1 MLYDLF
7 FLFKPKTAYEM
18 RISDWSSDVCSS
30 DLLADHRI
38 GLVRNA
44 IGGGQVI
51 GLVEIDV
58 VHFGAGDE
66 GLDLQRLVAFGYG
79 CGDFLRLQHDI
90 VAVARL
96 IAFHLVVAFDGLACL
111 LIDILPRHPMRSE
124 AHTSDIQSLMRH
136 SYAVFCLKKK
146 KKH

>member
-1 MLYDLF
+1 
-7 FLFKPKTAYEM
+7 M
-18 RISDWSSDVCSS
+18 RISDWSSDVCSY
-30 DLLADHRI
+30 DMDHLI
-38 GLVRNA
+38 GLFRNA

-79 CGDFLRLQHDI
+79 CGDFLRLQHDL

-96 IAFHLVVAFDGLACL
+96 IAFHLVVAFDGLVCL
-111 LIDILPRHPMRSE
+111 LIDILPRHPMARRAVEVME
-124 AHTSDIQSLMRH
+124 ADPLGDRMRTRLN
-136 SYAVFCLKKK
+136 SSNKCASRMPSSA
-146 KKH
+146 

>member
-1 MLYDLF
+1 
-7 FLFKPKTAYEM
+7 M
-18 RISDWSSDVCSS
+18 RISDWSSDVCSY
-30 DLLADHRI
+30 DMDHLI
-38 GLVRNA
+38 GLFRNA

-66 GLDLQRLVAFGYG
+66 GLDLQRLVAVGYG

-96 IAFHLVVAFDGLACL
+96 IAFQLVVAFDGLACL
-111 LIDILPRHPMRSE
+111 LIDILPRHPMAGRAVKVSVDNRMVSSPRPMV
-124 AHTSDIQSLMRH
+124 APRASPSGHLATSLHI
-136 SYAVFCLKKK
+136 A
-146 KKH
+146 

>member
-1 MLYDLF
+1 
-7 FLFKPKTAYEM
+7 M

-30 DLLADHRI
+30 DL
-38 GLVRNA
+38 
-44 IGGGQVI
+44 
-51 GLVEIDV
+51 
-58 VHFGAGDE
+58 E

-111 LIDILPRHPMRSE
+111 LIDILPRHPMARRAVEGME
-124 AHTSDIQSLMRH
+124 ADPIGRASCRERVCQYVYI
-136 SYAVFCLKKK
+136 
-146 KKH
+146 

>member
-1 MLYDLF
+1 MIRQPPRCTRIDTLF
-7 FLFKPKTAYEM
+7 PYPT
-18 RISDWSSDVCSS
+18 R
-30 DLLADHRI
+30 
-38 GLVRNA
+38 VRS

-96 IAFHLVVAFDGLACL
+96 IAFHLVAAFDGLA
-111 LIDILPRHPMRSE
+111 RSE
-124 AHTSDIQSLMRH
+124 EHTSELPLLMRI
-136 SYAVFCLKKK
+136 SYAVFCLTKKTDILTT
-146 KKH
+146 